1 MSIWAITA
9 AMMANAQAIQPV
21 LWMNLKGEILVGG
34 QTATPKVTP
43 GVTRTRT
50 ADGFA
55 YNFNGG
61 RGGILF
67 GDMPQLKLSESITV
81 SVWLNPRNYVSD
93 GPGAEILFR
102 GDDRSGYDPY
112 WFVIQGDG
120 TINFSVADDHNQG
133 MGVKAELPL
142 NRWTHVTAN
151 FNAGTGELK
160 MWLNGDLVSYS
171 KTTHREYV
179 ELDKGWSPGVGVGN
193 VQNDQGPHN
202 QPYNGL
208 LADLRLYG
216 QALTPDQVGWNGR
229 VKSNQI
235 VP

>member
-1 MSIWAITA
+1 MSIWALTA

-34 QTATPKVTP
+34 RPAKPRFTP
-43 GVTRTRT
+43 GASLARTV
-50 ADGFA
+50 DGVA
-55 YNFNGG
+55 YNFTGA

-67 GDMPQLKLSESITV
+67 GDLPALKLSESITV
-81 SVWLNPRNYVSD
+81 SAWLNPRSYVND

-102 GDDRSGYDPY
+102 GDDRCGVDPY

-120 TINFSVADDHNQG
+120 TINFCVADDQDRG
-133 MGVKAELPL
+133 MHVKGELPL

-151 FNAGTGELK
+151 FNAVTGEMR
-160 MWLNGDLVSYS
+160 MWLNGDLVAYS
-171 KTTHREYV
+171 RTSHREFV

-202 QPYNGL
+202 QPYNGM

-216 QALTPDQVGWNGR
+216 QALTPDQVGWLGR
-229 VKSNQI
+229 VRSNEI
-235 VP
+235 TP